1 MWVERLARGIGE
13 LAQIVDGAR
22 DRVLDQVSQLM
33 VRHVPEC
40 SAALVA
46 VWRDTHPEERDPSVD
61 FKGRH
66 VVVDYA
72 ASHSDL
78 ATAFEYQYE
87 TGQGPTVQA
96 VRERHTVVVADILRD
111 ERWPEYPSMAVQ
123 CGDHSSI
130 TYPCDLDGE
139 ILTLGV
145 HSCRGNRLSPDTM
158 VLPLAMLAE
167 HVVTTLRSL
176 GRDADALREA
186 VHMRRAMSARTVID
200 QAKGILMH
208 ARGLTS
214 QQAFEELRKVAQ
226 RNGMKVTDVAQQLM
240 AEQAL
245 SNGRR

>member
-1 MWVERLARGIGE
+1 
-13 LAQIVDGAR
+13 
-22 DRVLDQVSQLM
+22 
-33 VRHVPEC
+33 
-40 SAALVA
+40 
-46 VWRDTHPEERDPSVD
+46 
-61 FKGRH
+61 
-66 VVVDYA
+66 
-72 ASHSDL
+72 
-78 ATAFEYQYE
+78 
-87 TGQGPTVQA
+87 
-96 VRERHTVVVADILRD
+96 
-111 ERWPEYPSMAVQ
+111 MAVQ